1 MNERARRPRD
11 EGGARAI
18 NDSEPEDL
26 EAAVREEEET
36 AGWLQF
42 VRSRSIDRAD
52 RRAARRERTILV
64 AVLLVVVALV
74 AGAVAWKPWS
84 RDGGADTGDA
94 ALGADRVAVLL
105 QVQRDD
111 GAAATAVL
119 VRDRR
124 GRAAVVPVPATLGL
138 PVEGTAAATVRS
150 ALAEAGPTLSR
161 DALGELLG
169 LSLVGSWVLPA
180 PDFASL
186 VDRLGGVRVAGTTL
200 DGTAALARA
209 AAGAAGTGEV
219 LGALVADFPP
229 GFAATTELLGDL
241 GVLDAPG
248 LPVPR
253 LAAVLSG
260 LARAG
265 AARSLVVRPL
275 PVDASGTRLNAAA
288 AGPVIRDVL
297 GGEPGGG
304 RTDATP
310 RIAVSIATGEGV
322 KASDVRADVLG
333 AGYEYV
339 SDGAALAGT
348 ASAVVVRAGTPD
360 AQALGADVA
369 DLLGLPASAVKVGGE
384 VPFGADVAVVIGR
397 GRLKR

>member
-1 MNERARRPRD
+1 MT
-11 EGGARAI
+11 
-18 NDSEPEDL
+18 EPSDL
-26 EAAVREEEET
+26 EAEAREEAET
-36 AGWLQF
+36 AGWLHF
-42 VRSRSIDRAD
+42 VRSRAIDRAD
-52 RRAARRERTILV
+52 RKAARRERTILA

-74 AGAVAWKPWS
+74 VGAVAWKPWNG
-84 RDGGADTGDA
+84 DGGADTGDE

-124 GRAAVVPVPATLGL
+124 GRAAVVPVPPTLGL

-161 DALGELLG
+161 AALGELLG
-169 LSLVGSWVLPA
+169 LSLVGSWLLPA
-180 PDFASL
+180 PDFATL

-200 DGTAALARA
+200 DGAAALTRA
-209 AAGAAGTGEV
+209 ASSAVGTGEV
-219 LGALVADFPP
+219 LGALAAGFPP
-229 GFAATTELLGDL
+229 GFAAANDLLGDL
-241 GVLDAPG
+241 GVLNAPG

-265 AARSLVVRPL
+265 VAGNLVVRPL
-275 PVDASGTRLNAAA
+275 PVDASGTRLDPAA

-310 RIAVSIATGEGV
+310 RIAVSIAAGEAV

-339 SDGAALAGT
+339 ADGAAPAG
-348 ASAVVVRAGTPD
+348 AVSAVVVRAGTLD
-360 AQALGADVA
+360 AAALGADVA

-397 GRLKR
+397 GRLRR